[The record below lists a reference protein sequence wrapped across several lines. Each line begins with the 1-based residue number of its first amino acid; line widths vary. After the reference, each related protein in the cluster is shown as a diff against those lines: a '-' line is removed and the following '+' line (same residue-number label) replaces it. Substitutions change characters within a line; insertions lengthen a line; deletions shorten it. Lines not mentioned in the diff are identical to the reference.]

1 MLRDFIVSRHDLHIP
16 EKNALKILIRMKIR
30 SLMLPI
36 LKLYLYLANLTFQ
49 NLTRSRL
56 NKNTSLT
63 KYHFRFMF
71 S

>member
-1 MLRDFIVSRHDLHIP
+1 MLTDFIVSRHIP

-30 SLMLPI
+30 SLMIPT
-36 LKLYLYLANLTFQ
+36 LKLYLYLANLKFH
-49 NLTRSRL
+49 NLSRSRL
-56 NKNTSLT
+56 KKNTSLT